1 MISVYFQDSNRFAS
15 DTQPYEVAVQRT
27 VSAAQSEPEAALTQL
42 FLGPTQAEYDQ
53 GLRLIASGATGYSQL
68 TITSNVA
75 SVYLT
80 GICNGG
86 GATYTIA
93 NLINANL
100 KQFAGIDYVKIYDQN
115 GTTQT
120 PSGQSDS
127 IPACLASP

>member
-1 MISVYFQDSNRFAS
+1 
-15 DTQPYEVAVQRT
+15 VAVQRP
-27 VSAAQSEPEAALTQL
+27 VSESQTEPETALTQL

-68 TITSNVA
+68 TITDNIA
-75 SVYLT
+75 NVYLT
-80 GICNGG
+80 GTCASG

-100 KQFAGIDYVKIYDQN
+100 KQFAGINYVKIYDQN
-115 GTTQT
+115 GATQT

-127 IPACLASP
+127 IPTCLEP